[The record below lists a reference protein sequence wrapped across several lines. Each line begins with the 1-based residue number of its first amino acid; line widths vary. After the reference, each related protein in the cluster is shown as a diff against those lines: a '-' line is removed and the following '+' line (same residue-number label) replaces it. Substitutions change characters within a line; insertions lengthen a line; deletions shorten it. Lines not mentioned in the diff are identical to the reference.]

1 VLLLDAVLVPL
12 SLVVACV
19 STGGTELVVDDDAE
33 VEPVDDLG
41 TVVSAGIG
49 AASAVTVLVGGSVVL
64 VLGEVV
70 LDAVGAALSVGA
82 VPPADNRLL
91 PDVL

>member
-49 AASAVTVLVGGSVVL
+49 AASAVTVL
-64 VLGEVV
+64 GEVV